1 MYVIVN
7 IIKFKRMQGLNFLSF
22 GEQRFFLYYAGIAC
36 LHGFLLMGR
45 GIVGREG
52 GREGGREV
60 FCVVRF
66 HSNILRRHRDV
77 VPPCQ

>member
-7 IIKFKRMQGLNFLSF
+7 IIKFKRMQGLNYLSF
-22 GEQRFFLYYAGIAC
+22 FEQSFFLNYADIAC

-52 GREGGREV
+52 GRGV
-60 FCVVRF
+60 FCVFTEISFGEIVM
-66 HSNILRRHRDV
+66 
-77 VPPCQ
+77 

>member
-1 MYVIVN
+1 MN
-7 IIKFKRMQGLNFLSF
+7 KG
-22 GEQRFFLYYAGIAC
+22 FFLNYADTAC

-66 HSNILRRHRDV
+66 HRNILRRNRDCSTALPV
-77 VPPCQ
+77 INGKKKI

>member
-7 IIKFKRMQGLNFLSF
+7 IIKFKRMQGLNYLLF
-22 GEQRFFLYYAGIAC
+22 GEQSFFLNYADIAC

-52 GREGGREV
+52 GRYSVLSV
-60 FCVVRF
+60 FTAISYGEIVM
-66 HSNILRRHRDV
+66 
-77 VPPCQ
+77 